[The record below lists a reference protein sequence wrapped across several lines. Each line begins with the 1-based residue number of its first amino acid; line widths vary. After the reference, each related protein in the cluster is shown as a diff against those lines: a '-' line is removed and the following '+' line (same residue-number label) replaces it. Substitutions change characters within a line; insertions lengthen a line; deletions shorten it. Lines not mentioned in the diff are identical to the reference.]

1 MHRADADE
9 SDHGQ
14 DEELFGVEAVEL
26 NSTAVRSVGG
36 VGPRGLAAFAPARTN
51 SSLRRQLQETESVD
65 GSEDGEDGDDL
76 AFDAGQAEQTR
87 KKRMAKRL

>member
-1 MHRADADE
+1 M
-9 SDHGQ
+9 
-14 DEELFGVEAVEL
+14 
-26 NSTAVRSVGG
+26 
-36 VGPRGLAAFAPARTN
+36 GPRGLAAFAPARTN

-65 GSEDGEDGDDL
+65 GSDGEDGDDL